1 MNHPT
6 HARTQAV
13 IEAERLKHDRI
24 TRALAEHTEAVQ
36 RLLANANPTTTEAEL
51 KRLQG
56 TLRRTVRAADEE
68 FQAAVAKSHFGLQA

>member
-1 MNHPT
+1 LNHPT

-36 RLLANANPTTTEAEL
+36 RVLANANPTTTEAEL
-51 KRLQG
+51 RRLQG
-56 TLRRTVRAADEE
+56 QFQRAVRAADEE
-68 FQAAVAKSHFGLQA
+68 FQATVAKSHFGLQA